1 MRRIWSALA
10 LFAVATTAFSQA
22 AGADSKQTDPKVSKE
37 QKTEV
42 LGRMTKIITQSAFV
56 PGVDFSKWTEFIE
69 KEKDAIDK
77 AQTENEFV
85 GAVNNALEKFGFSHI
100 VMSTPQAAKM
110 RRERKM
116 VGMGVRIEVEPEGIR
131 IVDLIP
137 DAPAIKAG
145 IEIGDLIIEADGKK
159 PTNTSSFAGEEGT
172 SIKLKVKKQSGDV
185 KDLEVVRR
193 PFSLAIPESLK
204 WVEPGIALVKIP
216 SFDMGYSF
224 SKVDEI
230 MKEAAG
236 AKMMIVDL
244 RSNGGGAVFNLLHL
258 ANYLFPSN
266 TALGTFINR
275 SSVDSYVKEQKG
287 DPKDLQKIADF
298 VKFKVRT
305 NSKSKP
311 YAGPI
316 TVLINGGS
324 GSASEILAAALKE
337 VRGAQVIGSKSAG
350 AVLASIITQL
360 PYEYQLQFPI
370 TDYLTIKGVRL
381 EGNGVKPDIEAAF
394 PRKST
399 DADKGVEAA
408 VKWFVDSGKK
418 SGN

>member
-1 MRRIWSALA
+1 MKKFWTALC
-10 LFAVATTAFSQA
+10 LVAVAVTAFPQEA
-22 AGADSKQTDPKVSKE
+22 AAPAQSADPKITKE

-42 LGRMTKIITQSAFV
+42 LDRMTKIITQTAFV
-56 PGVDFSKWTEFIE
+56 PGVDFTKWNEFIE

-77 AQTENEFV
+77 AETANAFV
-85 GAVNNALEKFGFSHI
+85 GAVNTALEKFGFSHI
-100 VMSTPQAAKM
+100 VMTTPQMAKM

-116 VGMGVRIEVEPEGIR
+116 VGMGVRVEIEDEGIR

-159 PTNTSSFAGEEGT
+159 PTNTGAFAGEEGT
-172 SIKLKVKKQSGDV
+172 TIKLKVKKQGGEV
-185 KDLEVVRR
+185 KNIDVVRKS
-193 PFSLAIPESLK
+193 FSLAIPESLK

-224 SKVDEI
+224 SRVEEI
-230 MKEAAG
+230 MKEAAN
-236 AKMMIVDL
+236 AKMLIVDL
-244 RSNGGGAVFNLLHL
+244 RSNGGGAVFNLLHF
-258 ANYLFPSN
+258 ASFLFPQN

-275 SSVDSYVKEQKG
+275 SSVDSYVKETKG
-287 DPKDLQKIADF
+287 DTKDLQKIAEF

-311 YAGPI
+311 YLGPI
-316 TVLINGGS
+316 AVLINGGS
-324 GSASEILAAALKE
+324 GSASEILAAALME
-337 VRGAQVIGSKSAG
+337 LRNAEVIGSKSAG
-350 AVLASIITQL
+350 AVLASVITSL

-370 TDYLTIKGVRL
+370 TDYVTIKGTRL
-381 EGNGVKPDIEAAF
+381 EGNGVKPNVEAPF
-394 PRKST
+394 PRRPT
-399 DADKGVEAA
+399 DPDKGVEAA
-408 VKWFVDSGKK
+408 LKWFSDTKK